1 MNEAKDTTVRTRFA
15 PSPTGYLHIGGA
27 RTALFNYL
35 FAKHHGGTFILRIE
49 DTDQA
54 RSTDESTRGIFE
66 GLQWLGLNWYEG
78 PYFQSKRRA
87 IHLAYLEKL
96 IESGRAY
103 RCYCTPEDLEE
114 RRVKALAEGRKPK
127 YDGRCRDLISQSN
140 RPFAIRF
147 KCPQTGLTKIHD
159 LIKGEVVFDNA
170 ELDDLV
176 LMRSDGLPTYNFAV
190 VVDDFTMGMT
200 HIIRGDDHLNNTPRQ
215 VLLYEAL
222 GCNPPRFAHVPL
234 ILGKDKSRLSKRHG
248 ATSVLAYRDMGYL
261 PEAMVNFLVRIGWSS
276 GDEEIFSINQL
287 IDKFS
292 LENVG
297 KAAGVFNEEKLLW
310 LNAHY
315 IKNETNEKLA
325 DYLVPF
331 LEKRGCTA
339 LERRDLPKIVA
350 ALKERSKTLAEMAE
364 AADFFFKAP
373 SGYAPDAAGKHLSP
387 EVAGILS
394 EVIQGIRG
402 IDGLRSDDLE
412 SLFKSIQESRNVK
425 LVKVAQ
431 GVRVALT
438 GTSVSPGIYEVME
451 ILGKEE
457 VIERLVKAITYINR
471 SESSG

>member
-35 FAKHHGGTFILRIE
+35 FARHHGGTFILRIE
-49 DTDQA
+49 DTDRL

-66 GLQWLGLNWYEG
+66 GLQWLGLNWDEG
-78 PYFQSKRRA
+78 PYFQSQRRG

-96 IESGRAY
+96 MESGRVY
-103 RCYCTPEDLEE
+103 RCYCTPEELEE

-127 YDGRCRDLISQSN
+127 YDGRCRDLVSQSD
-140 RPFAIRF
+140 RPFVIRF
-147 KCPQTGLTKIHD
+147 KCPESGLTKIHD
-159 LIKGEVVFDNA
+159 LIKGEVVFNTA

-190 VVDDFTMGMT
+190 VVDDITMGMT

-215 VLLYEAL
+215 ALLYEAF
-222 GCNPPRFAHVPL
+222 GCTPPLFAHVPL

-248 ATSVLAYRDMGYL
+248 ATSVLAYREMGYL
-261 PEAMVNFLVRIGWSS
+261 PEAMVNFLVRIGWSC
-276 GDEEIFSINQL
+276 GDEEIFSMGEL
-287 IDKFS
+287 IEKFS

-297 KAAGVFNEEKLLW
+297 KAPGVFNEEKLLW

-315 IKNETNEKLA
+315 IKSKTDENLA
-325 DYLVPF
+325 GLLVPF

-350 ALKERSKTLAEMAE
+350 ALKERSKTLVEMAE
-364 AADFFFKAP
+364 AAEFFFKAP
-373 SGYAPDAAGKHLSP
+373 FGYAHDAARKYFSP
-387 EVAGILS
+387 EVGDILS
-394 EVIQGIRG
+394 EIIEGIRCM
-402 IDGLRSDDLE
+402 DGLRRDDLE
-412 SLFKSIQESRNVK
+412 SLFRRIQESRNVK
-425 LVKVAQ
+425 LVNVAQ

-457 VIERLVKAITYINR
+457 VI
-471 SESSG
+471 